1 MIKNQIKYS
10 LAGFCMGVA
19 ELIPGISGS
28 TVAVIFKIYPNLMT
42 ILSQLRLKNLT
53 LNLRSLS
60 ETFQLNLSVPLIFSM
75 IIAVI
80 LSSRGINF
88 LLTNYEEI
96 FLSSLGLLMIALSIY
111 IINFLK
117 DLIEDKRLL
126 VFLSLGIIIGFALQE
141 LNISSVNIS
150 IPYLFL
156 SGVLAFSFFLIP
168 GISGSAMLVVLGVYG
183 PIIQAVSIFN
193 FTLLAPFSLGCLI
206 SLLLLPRVVL
216 SIYSS
221 HELTLMHFFSGLI
234 LSSGIFL
241 L

>member
-1 MIKNQIKYS
+1 
-10 LAGFCMGVA
+10 
-19 ELIPGISGS
+19 
-28 TVAVIFKIYPNLMT
+28 
-42 ILSQLRLKNLT
+42 
-53 LNLRSLS
+53 
-60 ETFQLNLSVPLIFSM
+60 M

-80 LSSRGINF
+80 LSSRAINY